1 MPAKIIFVLSDGRTG
16 STLLC
21 QLLGQYQQM
30 TNLSES
36 LHQLGRELLTRDKN
50 FSNHL
55 REKFNN
61 HILSDE
67 EFQFELLKDPKA
79 VISEISS
86 YFNGTVI
93 LKIHLGQSN
102 ILEHLHWILSQ
113 PNHKF
118 ILLERN
124 NFLGQYTSLKI
135 AEQTNEWHRS
145 NTTDIKINVDLKDFE
160 FELTRYCSKY
170 DHIKRE
176 LKKHNIDYLK
186 LEYDKELKNY
196 DVDEFTDLIYPWF
209 TKNDIDLKFDI
220 SKEKVNVSRQN
231 TNEDV
236 FNNIINQEEILD
248 IIKTKNLNI
257 NLG

>member
-1 MPAKIIFVLSDGRTG
+1 MSAKIIFVLSDGRTG

-36 LHQLGRELLTRDKN
+36 LHQLGRELLTSDEN

-61 HILSDE
+61 YTLSDE

-86 YFNGTVI
+86 YFDNTVI
-93 LKIHLGQSN
+93 LKIHLTQLD

-145 NTTDIKINVDLKDFE
+145 NTTDIKINIDPRDFE
-160 FELTRYCSKY
+160 FELSRYYSKY

-176 LKKHNIDYLK
+176 LKKHNVDYLK
-186 LEYDKELKNY
+186 LEYDKDLKNY
-196 DVDEFTDLIYPWF
+196 DVDEFNNLIYPWF
-209 TKNDIDLKFDI
+209 AKDNIDLKFDP

-231 TNEDV
+231 SNDDF
-236 FNNIINQEEILD
+236 FNNVINREEILD
-248 IIKTKNLNI
+248 LIKAKNLNI